1 MFWFLFAIDTVINY
15 KICQPCSWL
24 LSVVGHL
31 SFPVLTFWWSRSF
44 YAASYF
50 IIKGTVIS
58 GMKVP
63 FKIMFLYVDIT
74 IWKVSSFCVCLPC
87 YILCR
92 NVNWSRA
99 SLTRSQNLT
108 RSQYITIL
116 LKYILVNLNCGILYG
131 DKYYLLHIFTELRVT
146 LSCY

>member
-15 KICQPCSWL
+15 KICQPYSWL
-24 LSVVGHL
+24 LNVVGHL

-50 IIKGTVIS
+50 IKGTVIS
-58 GMKVP
+58 WIKVP